1 MNNLKRSQQNER
13 KKSSQQLEE
22 SRQREENAQSDN
34 EILKVSVDLSV
45 NCGSLHFYYFFRIKY
60 LTLVYWRWPVE
71 NLALLRFH
79 DSQHLFTW
87 CVCNLHFIYISA

>member
-34 EILKVSVDLSV
+34 EILKGIITEKDGRIRELEQALRESV
-45 NCGSLHFYYFFRIKY
+45 R
-60 LTLVYWRWPVE
+60 LTAEREIYASGRDDE
-71 NLALLRFH
+71 TR
-79 DSQHLFTW
+79 HLEQQ
-87 CVCNLHFIYISA
+87 